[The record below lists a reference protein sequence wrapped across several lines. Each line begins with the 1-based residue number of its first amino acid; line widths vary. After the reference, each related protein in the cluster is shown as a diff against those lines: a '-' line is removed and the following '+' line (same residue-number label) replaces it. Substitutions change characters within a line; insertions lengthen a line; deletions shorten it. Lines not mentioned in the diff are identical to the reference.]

1 MKYTLQQI
9 ANELNLSVSTVSRVL
24 AGKQNVNGQTKEQV
38 LNYMREHEYSL
49 PPAAG
54 SCDGSGQIVAVII
67 PDLTEDYFAHV
78 IRGIE
83 EILWQEKSSMML
95 CETMEDST
103 KEEQYIEVLRRKKI
117 TNIIL
122 ATVSKDQERIRS
134 YLRDDANIVFFDNL
148 PNLTTNYNS
157 VITDN
162 VRASIMAVDHLV
174 EQGHEKI
181 GIIAGKQ
188 QETTGF
194 ERLVGYRRALDM
206 RGIGQDESLVAI
218 GNFKEESGY
227 QCMLELLDKNPGMTA
242 VYVSSSKMTYGAM
255 KAIFSRGLSIPQDI
269 ALVGFD
275 VHDPTGLVCPGITTI
290 LQNEANIGK
299 LCVEL
304 LHKKES
310 QELAG
315 SQALYQRILLEP
327 RLVIRESCGYGNPKA
342 QVSG

>member
-9 ANELNLSVSTVSRVL
+9 ANELKLSVSTVSRVL
-24 AGKQNVNGQTKEQV
+24 AGKQNVNEQTKEQV
-38 LNYMREHEYSL
+38 LQYMREHEYAL

-54 SCDGSGQIVAVII
+54 LRGPSGQIVAVII

-83 EILWQEKSSMML
+83 EILWQEKRSMML

-103 KEEQYIEVLRRKKI
+103 KEEQYIEVLRHKKI
-117 TNIIL
+117 SNIIL

-134 YLRDDANIVFFDNL
+134 YLSGDTNIVFFDNL

-162 VRASIMAVDHLV
+162 VRASIIAVDHLASL
-174 EQGHEKI
+174 GHGKI

-188 QETTGF
+188 LETTGF

-206 RGIGQDESLVAI
+206 KGIAQDENLVAI

-227 QCMLELLDKNPGMTA
+227 QCMLQLLDKNPGMTA

-255 KAIFSRGLSIPQDI
+255 KAIFSRGLKIPEDI

-304 LHKKES
+304 LNRKES
-310 QELAG
+310 QEMSG
-315 SQALYQRILLEP
+315 SQALYQRVLLEP
-327 RLVIRESCGYGNPKA
+327 RLVIRDSCGGGGAKS